1 MECSYYLDN
10 SPSVSATAG
19 RRTLLWWRGAGR
31 GLAASVSRP
40 KTGHSY
46 QAGTLLWTAIIKH
59 ILRQKIF
66 FHFPKNINAQ
76 LYFNSKCSDFVREGD
91 DGLSPGQCVSA
102 CSGAGYS
109 YAGLG
114 GGRGCHCGHTHPRH
128 QDRSH
133 NQSDFYCLSLPF
145 VALGPA

>member
-1 MECSYYLDN
+1 MAEQR
-10 SPSVSATAG
+10 
-19 RRTLLWWRGAGR
+19 RRTLPALVVRGGARVGCFR
-31 GLAASVSRP
+31 SSAQDRP
-40 KTGHSY
+40 
-46 QAGTLLWTAIIKH
+46 QLPGTLLWTAITEH
-59 ILRQKIF
+59 RLRQKIF

-76 LYFNSKCSDFVREGD
+76 LYFNSKCSDFVREGAA
-91 DGLSPGQCVSA
+91 GLSPGLCVSA

-114 GGRGCHCGHTHPRH
+114 GGRGCYCGHTHPRH